1 MADRKLAAEK
11 KATADKKAAAER
23 KLAADKKLVPANRQ
37 LATKTIKTVSEKRRE
52 ERQEFVKISVY
63 VDTGK
68 ILGIVSLGVFASAL
82 LITALA
88 FFVS

>member
-11 KATADKKAAAER
+11 KAAAER
-23 KLAADKKLVPANRQ
+23 NLLAGKKLVPANRQ
-37 LATKTIKTVSEKRRE
+37 LATKKIKTVSEKRRE

-68 ILGIVSLGVFASAL
+68 ILGIVSLGVFASAV